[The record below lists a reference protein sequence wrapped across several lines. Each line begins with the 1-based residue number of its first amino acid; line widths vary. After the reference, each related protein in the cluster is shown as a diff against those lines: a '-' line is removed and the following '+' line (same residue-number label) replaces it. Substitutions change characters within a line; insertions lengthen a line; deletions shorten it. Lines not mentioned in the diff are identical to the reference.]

1 MVSSWLNMDCLR
13 SSCSET
19 ASMTKSVEWREERS
33 VLVERRWRIWSG
45 DWEIFCLAKRRSRD
59 EVIEIRAVSSLS
71 EDLSMRITFN
81 PAVEIA
87 CAIPDPIKPPPTQPK
102 VLGKDMI

>member
-1 MVSSWLNMDCLR
+1 
-13 SSCSET
+13 
-19 ASMTKSVEWREERS
+19 
-33 VLVERRWRIWSG
+33 
-45 DWEIFCLAKRRSRD
+45 
-59 EVIEIRAVSSLS
+59 LS